1 VLHGVRVLDRTTE
14 IAGPYCTKLLADAGA
29 EVVKVE
35 PPDGDPLRRWRSG
48 ALFTFLNMSKRS
60 LDDATVGEADADV
73 LVVDAPVDLDALWSA
88 NPALV
93 VVTITPYGCDG
104 PWVGRPSTEF
114 TLQAWAG
121 ATGSRGYPDGPP
133 TAVGGRLGEWVA
145 GTYAAVGALAALR
158 AARRSGRGAHVDVAL
173 LDSIAVTMAMM
184 PSIFASMS
192 GWHPLV
198 WSTRSIEVPSI
209 EPTAD
214 GYACFTTNSAQQFSD
229 FCLMIGHAE
238 LLEEQPDI
246 ARPGVRFGR
255 RDEFNALVHAYTAN
269 RTTEQV
275 LEDAAVFRIPS
286 GPTLNG
292 ATVSS
297 FPQFVER
304 GVFEQHDGFI
314 APRIPYRISP
324 PQSPPADVARAN
336 DVTVRQG
343 LPGQTE
349 SSAGRGKPLGDL
361 RVVDCTAWWAGPAA
375 GHALACLGADVIK
388 VESIT
393 RPDLVRYA
401 GVKPP
406 THDQWWEW
414 GPMFHGANGGKRGIT
429 LDLTR
434 PEGVAVFERLVAT
447 ADLVIENYT
456 PRVMEQFG
464 LGWERLHE
472 VNPQLVM
479 VRMPAFGL
487 DGPWRDHTGFAQTME
502 SVTGMAWVTGFP
514 DGAPVL
520 VRGACDPLAGMHAVI
535 ATMIA
540 LEERDHRGEGVM
552 VEATMVEAALNAA
565 AEQVIEW
572 SATGTVITREGNRG
586 RGASPQGVYRCAGE
600 DRWVAIAVV
609 TDAQW
614 NAVRTIAGL
623 TVDRSAHDDLDDAL
637 STWCHDRDADDVA
650 EQLIAAGVPAGVVIA
665 PRDVVHNPQLRH
677 RGLFEM
683 EHHPIT
689 GDNELLSLP
698 FLLDGKPT
706 WAGRPSPSL
715 GEHNVEVLTELGLS
729 ADEIA
734 ELEADGIIGTRP
746 TGL

>member
-1 VLHGVRVLDRTTE
+1 VTAVLHGVRVLDRTTE

-29 EVVKVE
+29 DVVKIE
-35 PPDGDPLRRWRSG
+35 TGDGDSLRRWRSG
-48 ALFTFLNMSKRS
+48 ALFEFLNASKVAATGDENES
-60 LDDATVGEADADV
+60 LAHI
-73 LVVDAPVDLDALWSA
+73 LVVDEPVDVDALWSV

-93 VVTITPYGCDG
+93 VVTITPFGCDG

-145 GTYAAVGALAALR
+145 GTYAAVGALAA
-158 AARRSGRGAHVDVAL
+158 RRGAQRTGRGSHVDVAL

-209 EPTAD
+209 EPTSD
-214 GYACFTTNSAQQFSD
+214 GYAVFTTNSAQQFSD
-229 FCLMIGHAE
+229 FCLMIGHPD

-255 RDEFNALVHAYTAN
+255 REEFLALVHEYSKK
-269 RTTEQV
+269 RTTAEA
-275 LEDAAVFRIPS
+275 LEDAAVFRIPA

-292 ATVSS
+292 ATVAS

-314 APRIPYRISP
+314 APRVPYRISEP
-324 PQSPPADVARAN
+324 SPASSR
-336 DVTVRQG
+336 
-343 LPGQTE
+343 
-349 SSAGRGKPLGDL
+349 SAGSKRRVAAITTAQTTKPLDDL
-361 RVVDCTAWWAGPAA
+361 RIVDCTAWWAGPAA

-434 PEGVAVFERLVAT
+434 PDGVAVFERLLET
-447 ADLVIENYT
+447 ADMVIENYT

-472 VNPQLVM
+472 INPQLVM

-535 ATMIA
+535 AAMLA
-540 LEERDHRGEGVM
+540 LEERDRRGEGCM

-572 SATGTVITREGNRG
+572 SATGTLLTREGNRG
-586 RGASPQGVYRCAGE
+586 LGASPQGVYQCAGD
-600 DRWVAIAVV
+600 DRWIAIAVV
-609 TDAQW
+609 TDSHWEALC
-614 NAVRTIAGL
+614 AITGL
-623 TVDRSAHDDLDDAL
+623 TGPRWAHDEIDAKV
-637 STWCHDRDADDVA
+637 SIWTRTRDADEVA
-650 EQLIAAGVPAGVVIA
+650 EQLVAAGVPAGVVIA

-683 EHHPIT
+683 EHHAIT

-698 FLLDGKPT
+698 FQLNGEPT
-706 WAGRPSPSL
+706 WTGRPSPSL

-734 ELEADGIIGTRP
+734 KLEADGIIGTRP

>member
-1 VLHGVRVLDRTTE
+1 MLHGVRVLDRSTE
-14 IAGPYCTKLLADAGA
+14 IAGAYCTKLLADAGA
-29 EVVKVE
+29 DVAKIE
-35 PPDGDPLRRWRSG
+35 PPGGDPLRAWRSG
-48 ALFTFLNMSKRS
+48 ALFRWLSRSKRF
-60 LDDATVGEADADV
+60 VEADEGASDV
-73 LVVDAPVDLDALWSA
+73 LVVNEPVDVDALWSV
-88 NPALV
+88 NPSLV
-93 VVTITPYGCDG
+93 VVTITPFGCDG
-104 PWVGRPSTEF
+104 PWVGRPATEF

-133 TAVGGRLGEWVA
+133 IAVGGRLGEWVA
-145 GTYAAVGALAALR
+145 GTYAAVGAIAALR
-158 AARRSGRGAHVDVAL
+158 CERGTHVDVAL

-192 GWHPLV
+192 GWNPAV
-198 WSTRSIEVPSI
+198 WTTRSIEVPSI

-214 GYACFTTNSAQQFSD
+214 GYANFTTNSAQQFSD

-238 LLEEQPDI
+238 LLEEQPKI
-246 ARPGVRFGR
+246 AQPGVRFLQR
-255 RDEFNALVHAYTAN
+255 NEFNSLVHEYTRK
-269 RTTEQV
+269 RTTAEV
-275 LEDAAVFRIPS
+275 LEDAAVFRIPA

-292 ATVSS
+292 ETVTT

-304 GVFEQHDGFI
+304 GVFEQHDGYL
-314 APRIPYRISP
+314 APRVPYRISP
-324 PQSPPADVARAN
+324 PPVRSPGDNSPRRRVITA
-336 DVTVRQG
+336 
-343 LPGQTE
+343 QTE
-349 SSAGRGKPLGDL
+349 NGRPLDGI

-406 THDQWWEW
+406 TFDQWWEW

-434 PEGVAVFERLVAT
+434 PEGVAVFERLVGT

-464 LGWERLHE
+464 LGWERLHD

-514 DGAPVL
+514 NSAPVL

-535 ATMIA
+535 AAMLA
-540 LEERDHRGEGVM
+540 LAERDRRGEGCM

-572 SATGTVITREGNRG
+572 SATGEVLTRQGNHG
-586 RGASPQGVYRCAGE
+586 HGTILQDVFPCSGD
-600 DRWVAIAVV
+600 DRWIAIAC
-609 TDAQW
+609 
-614 NAVRTIAGL
+614 
-623 TVDRSAHDDLDDAL
+623 VDVEQLDAL
-637 STWCHDRDADDVA
+637 HAITGREVAAHTATRDADELV
-650 EQLIAAGVPAGVVIA
+650 EQLVAAGVPAGVVIA
-665 PRDVVHNPQLRH
+665 PRDVVRNPQLRH

-683 EHHPIT
+683 EHHPIS
-689 GDNELLSLP
+689 GDHELLSLP
-698 FLLDGKPT
+698 FLLDREPT
-706 WAGRPSPSL
+706 WTGRASPSL
-715 GEHNVEVLTELGLS
+715 GQHNFEVLTEIGLT

-734 ELEADGIIGTRP
+734 ELEANGLIGTRP